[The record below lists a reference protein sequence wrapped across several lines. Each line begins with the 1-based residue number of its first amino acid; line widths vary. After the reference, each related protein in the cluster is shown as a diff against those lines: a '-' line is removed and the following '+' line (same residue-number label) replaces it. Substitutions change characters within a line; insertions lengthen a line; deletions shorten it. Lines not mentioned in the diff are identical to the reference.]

1 MGPHATA
8 AITPATPATAQRM
21 AKGAILDGEELPRP
35 STTETRS
42 SRAGGRKRHYR
53 LSTVGPSSTTT
64 SSKPYG
70 HMPKTTP
77 AKKLHRLSGFLLHS
91 ITPRESSI
99 LNYTSGVSPGTFTE
113 YDIVVENVRS
123 GRSWMVSRR
132 FSSFRMLRREVQRPF
147 QDPHCHYCAHVLDEL
162 AQLEPQFPSK
172 RLWGSTRPAVVKSRA
187 ERFQLYL
194 QGLLDI
200 VTRPYLLNCRL
211 VSNGLAV
218 AVRNFLTTDA
228 VRYKGIPGEFGQQI
242 PCLLRQLSGPR
253 SASKNKRT
261 LTTILEGFSPRS
273 SASNASAFEDD
284 LGPPSATRPQ
294 AIQEHDEDMGEPEW
308 PSEALQPQQQQQQQH
323 IEAQSTGRLR
333 QMLSR

>member
-8 AITPATPATAQRM
+8 AITPATPATAQCM
-21 AKGAILDGEELPRP
+21 SKGAILDDGELPRP
-35 STTETRS
+35 STMAVTSNKS
-42 SRAGGRKRHYR
+42 SRGGRKRHYR
-53 LSTVGPSSTTT
+53 LSTVGPSTT
-64 SSKPYG
+64 SKHYGYLPKSTNSKR
-70 HMPKTTP
+70 
-77 AKKLHRLSGFLLHS
+77 LHHLSGFLLHS

-99 LNYTSGVSPGTFTE
+99 LNYTSGVNPGTFTE

-172 RLWGSTRPAVVKSRA
+172 RLWGSTRPSVVKSRA
-187 ERFQLYL
+187 ERFHAYL

-211 VSNGLAV
+211 VSNGLAM
-218 AVRNFLTTDA
+218 AVRNFLTTDG

-253 SASKNKRT
+253 SASKKRT

-284 LGPPSATRPQ
+284 LIPSVAKPQ
-294 AIQEHDEDMGEPEW
+294 VIMEDEKEELCEPES
-308 PSEALQPQQQQQQQH
+308 PRKSIPILQH
-323 IEAQSTGRLR
+323 EGQSNGRLR